1 MWGYQAAPLLD
12 SLHRNHET
20 SSSSPLTALL
30 VCKQVMQSLN
40 FCPVDDE
47 K

>member
-1 MWGYQAAPLLD
+1 MRYQAVPGRD
-12 SLHRNHET
+12 SLQRNHEASF
-20 SSSSPLTALL
+20 SSSLSALL

>member
-1 MWGYQAAPLLD
+1 MPVRDGLQ
-12 SLHRNHET
+12 RNHET
-20 SSSSPLTALL
+20 SFSSPLSALL